1 MPEKI
6 SLHEFQRRL
15 RDPDF
20 PEQDLVPYISID
32 ESTSTAFNPALQPN
46 PDTVDVGQLEGAVL
60 MRVFNRAS
68 RLRRKLAY
76 ERRIGAGATLR
87 IVSEGDSWFQ
97 YPFLLKD
104 VLDKVVRY
112 RTDTEPGSSGSPV
125 FNNSWDLVALHH
137 AGWRDGTNTAT
148 NEGIRLA
155 AIVSH
160 LIGGPRRESSDVAPL
175 LALIPDSS
183 PYLGFFD
190 TAGIEGDRLE
200 VELPD
205 FRGVPDFADVG
216 FWNIEHFNDR
226 VGDARIER
234 VARVVARLSMDV
246 LGLVEVQERALEKL
260 VQKLRDHGQ
269 AADFV
274 PRDLS
279 GRQDLAVLYDTDTSE
294 VTCADGLAQRY
305 AQRIATCTPSGRT
318 AFPRAPL
325 FARCRVQDETGGPV
339 EFLLIVVHL
348 KAFGDATSRSQ
359 RRLAARI
366 LSEIIEDIR
375 QREDIPVVLGGDFND
390 VINNDVLA
398 ALTDSPDMMALT
410 TDDADRNAASYVGG
424 SRRSLIDHIIISS
437 DVRAGD
443 IAGDDAAIIRLDR
456 SVADFADD
464 VSDHVPLVMRIVH
477 RDAPIDVPDDPD
489 GDDEH
494 TLAIPVSA
502 SELTV
507 SFD

>member
-1 MPEKI
+1 
-6 SLHEFQRRL
+6 
-15 RDPDF
+15 
-20 PEQDLVPYISID
+20 
-32 ESTSTAFNPALQPN
+32 
-46 PDTVDVGQLEGAVL
+46 
-60 MRVFNRAS
+60 
-68 RLRRKLAY
+68 
-76 ERRIGAGATLR
+76 
-87 IVSEGDSWFQ
+87 
-97 YPFLLKD
+97 
-104 VLDKVVRY
+104 
-112 RTDTEPGSSGSPV
+112 
-125 FNNSWDLVALHH
+125 
-137 AGWRDGTNTAT
+137 
-148 NEGIRLA
+148 
-155 AIVSH
+155 
-160 LIGGPRRESSDVAPL
+160 
-175 LALIPDSS
+175 
-183 PYLGFFD
+183 
-190 TAGIEGDRLE
+190 
-200 VELPD
+200 
-205 FRGVPDFADVG
+205 
-216 FWNIEHFNDR
+216 
-226 VGDARIER
+226 
-234 VARVVARLSMDV
+234 MDV